1 MNITVEDV
9 EREVRN
15 IAMREPDFIYTA
27 QDADSGSCGYV
38 GKVFGS
44 AEGRGCIIGQALQ
57 NLRVSKETLL
67 DFEINSSASHIDSGV
82 YNLLPY
88 LKIGGYDDYSWLVEV
103 QKYQD
108 FGRPWG
114 LAVELADDYVGGQ
127 N

>member
-15 IAMREPDFIYTA
+15 LAMREPDFIYTA
-27 QDADSGSCGYV
+27 QDVSSSACGYV
-38 GKVFGS
+38 GKVIGS

-57 NLRVSKETLL
+57 NLGVSKETLL
-67 DFEINSSASHIDSGV
+67 DFEKKTSDLRVDSGV
-82 YNLLPY
+82 YTLLPY
-88 LKIGGYDDYSWLVEV
+88 LKIGGYGDHSWLVKV
-103 QKYQD
+103 QSHQD

-114 LAVELADDYVGGQ
+114 LAVELADDSAGGK